1 MAELAVK
8 IDHVSKFFV
17 FQRKRVQAFGQLLS
31 TDLEE
36 SKVIKNNMS

>member
-8 IDHVSKFFV
+8 IDHVSKYF
-17 FQRKRVQAFGQLLS
+17 RLPTEASTSLGQLLS
-31 TDLEE
+31 IDLEE